1 MSKTLG
7 FVKALSIF
15 LGTVVGAGIFG
26 LPYVASKAGFFI
38 VFLYFL
44 ILGAIAF
51 FIHLIYGKVALGTAG
66 LHRLPGYVEK
76 YLGIFW
82 KKISFLVIALGLFGA
97 ILAYLIIG
105 GQFLKIFISPY
116 FGGKLIVYTLL
127 FFTLGA
133 LLIFWGLKSIS
144 QVELSLLIVLFIIL
158 LLFFFKALPHIDLNN
173 FKNMNL
179 GSLFLPYGV
188 ILFSLWGTSVVPEI
202 KEMLEGDR
210 RKIKKVLLSGII
222 ISSIFYLFFAFIVFG
237 VSGASTSKDAI
248 SGFANILGNGI
259 VILGFIF
266 GVITCFTSFIT
277 LGLTLKKVLWYDF
290 GLSRNLSWFIA
301 CFFPLFLFLLGLREF
316 IDVICWTGALALGI
330 EGIIIVF
337 LYKSFLKKKF
347 SQKMKPVY
355 YLLPLVF
362 FIGIVFEIL
371 YLIK

>member
-158 LLFFFKALPHIDLNN
+158 LLFFFKALPRIDLNN

-259 VILGFIF
+259 VVLGFIF
-266 GVITCFTSFIT
+266 GAIACFTSFIT
-277 LGLTLKKVLWYDF
+277 IGLTLKKVLWYDF

>member
-158 LLFFFKALPHIDLNN
+158 LLFFFKALPRIDLNN